1 MMIFFTGVFK
11 QKKIKYI
18 LFMFWTDL
26 TIPYLFLFVDLSDW
40 SMNDFVFMNQSTQ
53 SVDETQSKKVVPT
66 PLRG

>member
-1 MMIFFTGVFK
+1 MMIFFMGVFK

-18 LFMFWTDL
+18 LFTFWTDL